1 MSQTG
6 DRLADITGQSQLGWI
21 KLHDILDGSWGLILT
36 FPTDMHPTW
45 ATVQYILFFL
55 DLK

>member
-45 ATVQYILFFL
+45 ATVRYILFFL
-55 DLK
+55 I